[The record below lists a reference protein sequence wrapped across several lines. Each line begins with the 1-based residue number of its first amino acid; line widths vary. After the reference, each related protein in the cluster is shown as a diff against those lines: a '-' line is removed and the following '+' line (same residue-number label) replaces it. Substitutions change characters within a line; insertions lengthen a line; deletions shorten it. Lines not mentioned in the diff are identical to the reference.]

1 MEGRMATDDQC
12 MIKALEGI
20 RYERRRL
27 IASHVRANFS
37 IFLELAELEGN
48 IKTIKALHKLNNHSV
63 VKLLVE

>member
-1 MEGRMATDDQC
+1 MATDDQR

-20 RYERRRL
+20 RFERRRQ
-27 IASHVRANFS
+27 IAAHIRANFS

-48 IKTIKALHKLNNHSV
+48 IKTIKALHKLNDFST